1 MTRLAGISGADVLG
15 AACPLIFLIAV
26 LAITYLTRRDRRRRN
41 R

>member
-1 MTRLAGISGADVLG
+1 MIRLAAISGADLLG

-26 LAITYLTRRDRRRRN
+26 LTISYLTWRDRRRN

>member
-1 MTRLAGISGADVLG
+1 VIEHIVG

-26 LAITYLTRRDRRRRN
+26 LAIGYLTARDRRRN